1 MQVSQVA
8 EIVIEVL
15 RRLNANSNSETTLLV
30 GDGHLDVSLDI
41 MQDFIGDNI
50 VKIDE
55 HDALTSSKLQNAK
68 QLVIWPCS
76 QNTLAGAAL
85 GMTNTYTLKWVATAL
100 WNKTPVLMVL
110 ENELSSLLRSD
121 DNRNSYSNMFLQYI
135 TTLSEFGVKVLFGN
149 PSSSLSQPMSNI
161 SNDQHQDSDLL
172 KTGWWTI
179 TDLNRQG
186 VVPGKLF
193 EVPKGIRLTPAA
205 KDALLDMKAVIRY
218 WEDKET
224 AKK

>member
-1 MQVSQVA
+1 MQASQVA
-8 EIVIEVL
+8 NIVIEVL
-15 RRLNANSNSETTLLV
+15 RRLNAKSNSETTLLV
-30 GDGHLDVSLDI
+30 GDGHLDVSQDT
-41 MQDFIGDNI
+41 MQDLIGDTI

-55 HDALTSSKLQNAK
+55 HDACTSRKLQNAK

-76 QNTLAGAAL
+76 QNTLVGAAL
-85 GMTNTYTLKWVATAL
+85 GMTSTYTLEWVAAAL

-110 ENELSSLLRSD
+110 ENELASLLRSD
-121 DNRNSYSNMFLQYI
+121 ANQNSYANMILQYI
-135 TTLSEFGVKVLFGN
+135 TTLSGFGVKVLFWDMN
-149 PSSSLSQPMSNI
+149 LSLSQLDPSF
-161 SNDQHQDSDLL
+161 SNDQHQASPLL

-179 TDLNRQG
+179 ADINRQG
-186 VVPGKLF
+186 AVPGKLF

-205 KDALLDMKAVIRY
+205 KDALSDMKAVIRY